1 MAVLQTDG
9 TAGSILHDEIVDSG
23 QVFLG
28 VVFDLDATALFVAGN
43 DADAGAKDTFELVDR
58 RADVRVAIQSG
69 GVSAPLERGGWGF
82 LDRAFDLPDGHGPVG
97 GLVSQGDLLFRRF
110 EGEKGAGVSHGEA
123 VFGNKLLHLEGEPEE
138 AQHVGD
144 GGPVFAGALGDLL
157 VGQVEFAVETLEGV
171 GDFDGVEVFALDVL
185 DESDFHEAVVG
196 DVLDND
202 GHVMKAGDA
211 GGAKAAFTGDE
222 LIAVV
227 RAPYDEGLD
236 DAVFSN
242 GLGEF
247 LEALRGERGTGL

>member
-1 MAVLQTDG
+1 M
-9 TAGSILHDEIVDSG
+9 SIPDDEIVDAG
-23 QVFLG
+23 EIFLG
-28 VVFDLDATALFVAGN
+28 IILDLDAAALFIAGD
-43 DADAGAKDTFELVDR
+43 DANTRAKDTFELVDR

-69 GVSAPLERGGWGF
+69 GVGAPLERGRWGF
-82 LDRAFDLPDGHGPVG
+82 LDRTFDLPDGHGPVG
-97 GLVSQGDLLFRRF
+97 GFVRQGNLLLGGF
-110 EGEKGAGVSHGEA
+110 EREKGAGVSHGQA
-123 VFGNKLLHLEGEPEE
+123 VFGNKLLHFEGEPEE

-144 GGPVFAGALGDLL
+144 GGSVLAGALGDLL
-157 VGQVEFAVETLEGV
+157 VGQAEFAVEALEGV
-171 GDFDGVEVFALDVL
+171 GDFDGVEVFALDVF
-185 DESDFHEAVVG
+185 DKSDFHEAVVG

-227 RAPYDEGLD
+227 RAPYDERLD
-236 DAVFSN
+236 DAVFAN